1 MHTVSC
7 KVVRMKSHAARSN
20 ILLLVTAS
28 IWGCAFVAQRVGMEH
43 IGPFAFNGIRFALGG
58 LSLIPLIIWFDRKNG
73 RKDRFSSVL
82 FGGVC
87 AGILLAVGASLQQ
100 VGLVYTTAG
109 KAGFITGLYVVLV
122 PMLGLILKQPAGA
135 HIWIGALVA
144 AAGMYL
150 LGVNGDFT
158 IEKGD
163 LLELLG
169 AFFWAGHVQLICYL
183 SKRIDPLKLS
193 AAQFF
198 TCSAISLC
206 IAAFT
211 ETTTMAN
218 IQGALIPILYGGLL
232 SVGVAYTLQTVA
244 QRDAN
249 PSHAAIIMSME
260 SVFAAL
266 GGVLMLGESLSPR
279 GLTGC
284 ALILSGMMLSQLNI
298 SFTSIRSFV
307 SGRTAE

>member
-1 MHTVSC
+1 
-7 KVVRMKSHAARSN
+7 MKSHAARSN
-20 ILLLVTAS
+20 ILLLITATV
-28 IWGCAFVAQRVGMEH
+28 WGCAFVAQRVGMEN

-73 RKDRFSSVL
+73 RKAKFSSVL
-82 FGGVC
+82 FGGIC
-87 AGILLAVGASLQQ
+87 AGTLLAVGASLQQ

-122 PMLGLILKQPAGA
+122 PMIGLILKQPAGA
-135 HIWIGALVA
+135 HIWLGALVA
-144 AAGMYL
+144 SAGMYL

-158 IEKGD
+158 VGKGD
-163 LLELLG
+163 LLELIG

-183 SKRIDPLKLS
+183 SKKADPLKLS
-193 AAQFF
+193 VTQFF

-206 IAAFT
+206 VAAFT
-211 ETTTMAN
+211 ETTTMSN
-218 IQGALIPILYGGLL
+218 VQGALIPILYGGLF

-249 PSHAAIIMSME
+249 PSHAAIILSME

-279 GLTGC
+279 GIAGC
-284 ALILSGMMLSQLNI
+284 ALILTGMLLSQLNI
-298 SFTSIRSFV
+298 SASSIRSFV
-307 SGRTAE
+307 TRREAE